1 MLFIFDDHNL
11 MKYVTNCSTHPCT
24 PPPPK
29 QKSLSNFTLVSS
41 FSPDPQQKTLE
52 MWNINYLVNPS
63 LYKCIY
69 WCKCGRCCC
78 VTCQF
83 YTSII
88 AQTNYK
94 LNSIFLYF
102 RLSMGNAKEDYVG
115 NRKSQICLQMGY
127 LHNHIR

>member
-1 MLFIFDDHNL
+1 
-11 MKYVTNCSTHPCT
+11 MKYVTNCSTHHCT
-24 PPPPK
+24 PPPP
-29 QKSLSNFTLVSS
+29 QVSGNN
-41 FSPDPQQKTLE
+41 K
-52 MWNINYLVNPS
+52 
-63 LYKCIY
+63 
-69 WCKCGRCCC
+69 
-78 VTCQF
+78 
-83 YTSII
+83 II